1 MELLNIKTN
10 TMNFFKGLFWLAII
24 LLQVYITEFTK
35 LDKWYCFL
43 ITIPLAAVVAFV
55 IGGVSKG
62 KLFAKDS
69 RGGGMISLTLGIY
82 LMMQLILVVFT
93 FIALGER

>member
-1 MELLNIKTN
+1 
-10 TMNFFKGLFWLAII
+10 MNFLKGLFWLAVI
-24 LLQVYITEFTK
+24 LLQVYITQYTN
-35 LDKWYCFL
+35 LNKWYCFL
-43 ITIPLAAVVAFV
+43 ITIPIAAVVALV
-55 IGGVSKG
+55 ISGVSKG

>member
-1 MELLNIKTN
+1 
-10 TMNFFKGLFWLAII
+10 MNFFKGLFWLAVI
-24 LLQVYITEFTK
+24 LLQVYITQFTN
-35 LDKWYCFL
+35 LNKWYCFL
-43 ITIPLAAVVAFV
+43 ITIPLSAVVALV

-82 LMMQLILVVFT
+82 LMMQLILIVFT

>member
-1 MELLNIKTN
+1 
-10 TMNFFKGLFWLAII
+10 MNFLKGLFWLAVII
-24 LLQVYITEFTK
+24 LQVYLTQFTY
-35 LDKWYCFL
+35 LNKWYCFL

-62 KLFAKDS
+62 KLFVKDS
-69 RGGGMISLTLGIY
+69 RGGSMISLTLGIY
-82 LMMQLILVVFT
+82 LMMQLILIVFT

>member
-1 MELLNIKTN
+1 
-10 TMNFFKGLFWLAII
+10 MNFLKGLFWLAVI
-24 LLQVYITEFTK
+24 LLQVYITQFTN
-35 LDKWYCFL
+35 LNKWYCFL
-43 ITIPLAAVVAFV
+43 LTIPLAAVVALV
-55 IGGVSKG
+55 IGGFSKG

>member
-1 MELLNIKTN
+1 
-10 TMNFFKGLFWLAII
+10 MNFLKGLFWLAVII
-24 LLQVYITEFTK
+24 LQVYVTQFTN
-35 LDKWYCFL
+35 LNKWYCFL

-62 KLFAKDS
+62 KVFAKDS

-93 FIALGER
+93 FLSLNER

>member
-1 MELLNIKTN
+1 
-10 TMNFFKGLFWLAII
+10 MNFLKSLFWLAVI
-24 LLQVYITEFTK
+24 LLQVYITQFTN
-35 LDKWYCFL
+35 LNKWYCFL
-43 ITIPLAAVVAFV
+43 ITIPLAAVVALV

>member
-1 MELLNIKTN
+1 
-10 TMNFFKGLFWLAII
+10 MNFLKGIFWLAVI
-24 LLQVYITEFTK
+24 LLQVYITQFTN
-35 LDKWYCFL
+35 LNKWYCFL
-43 ITIPLAAVVAFV
+43 LTIPLAAVVALV

>member
-1 MELLNIKTN
+1 
-10 TMNFFKGLFWLAII
+10 MNFFKGLFWLAVI
-24 LLQVYITEFTK
+24 LLQVYIAQFTN
-35 LDKWYCFL
+35 LNKWYCFL
-43 ITIPLAAVVAFV
+43 ITIPLAAVVALV
-55 IGGVSKG
+55 IGGFSKG

>member
-1 MELLNIKTN
+1 
-10 TMNFFKGLFWLAII
+10 MNFLKGLFWLAVI
-24 LLQVYITEFTK
+24 LLQVYITQFTN
-35 LDKWYCFL
+35 LNKWYCFL
-43 ITIPLAAVVAFV
+43 LTIPLAAVVALV

>member
-1 MELLNIKTN
+1 
-10 TMNFFKGLFWLAII
+10 MNFFKGLFWLAVI
-24 LLQVYITEFTK
+24 LLQVYITQFTN
-35 LDKWYCFL
+35 LNKWYCFL
-43 ITIPLAAVVAFV
+43 ITIPFAAVVAFV

-62 KLFAKDS
+62 KLFTKDS

>member
-1 MELLNIKTN
+1 
-10 TMNFFKGLFWLAII
+10 MNFLKGIFWFAVI
-24 LLQVYITEFTK
+24 LLQVYITQFTN
-35 LDKWYCFL
+35 LNKWYCFL
-43 ITIPLAAVVAFV
+43 ITIPLAAVVALV

>member
-1 MELLNIKTN
+1 
-10 TMNFFKGLFWLAII
+10 MNFLKGIFWFAVI
-24 LLQVYITEFTK
+24 LLQVYITQFTN
-35 LDKWYCFL
+35 LNKWYCFL
-43 ITIPLAAVVAFV
+43 ITIPLAAVVALV

-93 FIALGER
+93 FIAFGER

>member
-1 MELLNIKTN
+1 MI
-10 TMNFFKGLFWLAII
+10 NFFKGLFWLAVI
-24 LLQVYITEFTK
+24 LLQVYITQFTN
-35 LDKWYCFL
+35 LNKWYCFL

-55 IGGVSKG
+55 IGGFSKG

-82 LMMQLILVVFT
+82 LIMQLILLVFT
-93 FIALGER
+93 FLSFNER

>member
-1 MELLNIKTN
+1 
-10 TMNFFKGLFWLAII
+10 MNFFKGLFWLAVI
-24 LLQVYITEFTK
+24 LLQVYITQFTN
-35 LDKWYCFL
+35 LNKWYCFL
-43 ITIPLAAVVAFV
+43 ITIPLAAVVALV

-93 FIALGER
+93 FIALWER

>member
-1 MELLNIKTN
+1 
-10 TMNFFKGLFWLAII
+10 MNFLKGIFWLAVI
-24 LLQVYITEFTK
+24 LLQVYITQFTN
-35 LDKWYCFL
+35 LNKWYCFL
-43 ITIPLAAVVAFV
+43 ITIPLAAVVALV